1 MSTKND
7 SLLKNTAVAV
17 TLAFVCQVLWGIVFP
32 IIKKAY
38 ALFSIQSVP
47 DTFLFAS
54 IRFMVAGIILLL
66 VATLRDKHFPLL
78 KKGTRL
84 PVFLLGSVQTG
95 LVYGLQFAALTRA
108 SSINCSIING
118 MACIFSVLSA
128 RILFPS
134 ERITPKKT
142 VGILLGFS
150 AILFCFLYQGNG
162 VTSISFL
169 GEGLMF
175 VSVFLFNFA
184 ASYSKRITTGVDS
197 MVTAGYNLLIGG

>member
-1 MSTKND
+1 MKKPVVAL
-7 SLLKNTAVAV
+7 SLAAI
-17 TLAFVCQVLWGIVFP
+17 CQILWGIVFP

-38 ALFSIQSVP
+38 ALFSIQSVA

-54 IRFMVAGIILLL
+54 LRFIIAGVILLAL
-66 VATLRDKHFPLL
+66 ATLRDKQFPVL
-78 KKGTRL
+78 KKGPRL
-84 PVFLLGSVQTG
+84 SVLLLGTVQTG
-95 LVYGLQFAALTRA
+95 IVYGLQFAALTRA

-134 ERITPKKT
+134 EKITPKKT

-150 AILFCFLYQGNG
+150 AILICFLYQGKG

-175 VSVFLFNFA
+175 ISVFLFNFA
-184 ASYSKRITTGVDS
+184 ASYSKKVTTGVDS
-197 MVTAGYNLLIGG
+197 M